1 MGNLDTK
8 MGIRTDNIVRVLLIN
23 QGKIP
28 HYRVPVYNYLG
39 SYLEKKGFRVT
50 VVSAGI
56 QEGISDSATF
66 SAIVLP
72 LNSLNLIKTILK
84 ADPQVVIFWVNL
96 KYKYLFPV
104 IVFTKAIGKKALYW
118 GHGKDLMDIGASLK
132 NLAYATEHWI
142 CDAIILYAEHLK
154 KYIMKK
160 FHYKV
165 FIANNTLNLTSIN
178 TESFAKEMTLSK
190 YNIKTKKNIICMGRM
205 QKRKRLED
213 LFSAFKIL
221 DDPGIGLILVGPD
234 TDGLLNEIDGSN
246 IYKLGPIY
254 GDERF
259 ALLSASDVYCLPG
272 AVGLSIVDAFYCG
285 LPIVTEEGDE
295 SPEIMYLQDRVNG
308 FIVPKGDATQLALK
322 LKLLLNN
329 DLLRTKFSKAAR
341 DEIITKGNMDVMCK
355 GFEDALRYV
364 SKN

>member
-1 MGNLDTK
+1 MVLE
-8 MGIRTDNIVRVLLIN
+8 TDRIVKVLLIN

-28 HYRVPVYNYLG
+28 HYRVPVYNYLS
-39 SYLEKKGFRVT
+39 SYLEKKGFSVT

-56 QEGISDSATF
+56 QEGTSNLATF
-66 SAIVLP
+66 SSIVLP
-72 LNSLNLIKTILK
+72 LNSFNLIKTILK

-104 IVFTKAIGKKALYW
+104 ILFTKAIRKKALYW
-118 GHGKDLMDIGASLK
+118 GHGRDLMDISASLK

-142 CDAIILYAEHLK
+142 CDAIILYADHLR

-160 FHYKV
+160 LHYKV

-259 ALLSASDVYCLPG
+259 ALLSASDIYCLPG

-295 SPEIMYLQDRVNG
+295 SPEIMYLKDRVNG
-308 FIVPKGDATQLALK
+308 FIVSKGDVTQLALK
-322 LKLLLNN
+322 LKILLNN
-329 DLLRTKFSKAAR
+329 DVLRAKYSRAAR
-341 DEIITKGNMDVMCK
+341 NEIITKGNMDVMCK